1 MSELIG
7 KDKYLDLITRRLNEI
22 NRKTVAYENEKAKQ
36 RKAYM
41 ESHGLMGSIDYGR
54 GPNLSWNNSEL
65 AGAATA
71 LGGPLSGMMVIS
83 DSPYEQAPNNEYIG
97 EEKYR
102 KHSGWI
108 SDEMTPAMISVE
120 RKIKSDYD
128 NSRTLNNFL
137 TMSETNLYVDTR
149 NMEEKEKHIKAS
161 VTEYNIVTEY
171 EMYVDIDF
179 ISDDVEVLG
188 EPAVIDGSYY
198 VSVYDDNNKVAYGI
212 LSGEGYGINFNECIG
227 FKNNKYR
234 LLCYSADGLLE
245 KNKDYDVKLEW
256 KHIWYARAF

>member
-1 MSELIG
+1 MAYLLTIVVVIVVVTIVLEVFVLRPVRREEVKKFHEQGEAALRGIEKKKKEEYLLFYNQAKRIGVNIDNVYEKKSDLEILNDNRHFFAEDVDIVAEYFKAYEYHKQNKTEKEKQQKDEYIKYLEKCIANQEYVSELIG

-102 KHSGWI
+102 KQ
-108 SDEMTPAMISVE
+108 
-120 RKIKSDYD
+120 
-128 NSRTLNNFL
+128 
-137 TMSETNLYVDTR
+137 
-149 NMEEKEKHIKAS
+149 
-161 VTEYNIVTEY
+161 
-171 EMYVDIDF
+171 
-179 ISDDVEVLG
+179 
-188 EPAVIDGSYY
+188 
-198 VSVYDDNNKVAYGI
+198 
-212 LSGEGYGINFNECIG
+212 
-227 FKNNKYR
+227 
-234 LLCYSADGLLE
+234 
-245 KNKDYDVKLEW
+245 
-256 KHIWYARAF
+256 